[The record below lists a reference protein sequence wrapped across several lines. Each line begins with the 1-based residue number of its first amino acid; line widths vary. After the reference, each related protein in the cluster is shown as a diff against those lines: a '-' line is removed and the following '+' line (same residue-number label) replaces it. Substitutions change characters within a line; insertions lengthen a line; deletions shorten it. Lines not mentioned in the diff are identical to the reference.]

1 MVVDFANLQSALEAS
16 DEMPDDMNAIFNLV
30 DYALFNSEEMTKG
43 RLQLNLKNDS
53 ENFLKQVVDA
63 SVSLI
68 PSF

>member
-1 MVVDFANLQSALEAS
+1 
-16 DEMPDDMNAIFNLV
+16 
-30 DYALFNSEEMTKG
+30 MTKG